1 MKIANRLHKRPLYI
15 FTMKKIAL
23 YLIFAVSAIV
33 ATAQTRFDVDGL
45 TYEILSESDRT
56 VEVHDGSNASG
67 ELSIPETVSYNGVNY
82 TVTSISEMAFS
93 YCEGLTAITIPNS
106 VVSIGERAFSNSHE
120 LTMINVD
127 KDNRYYKSIDGVLF
141 DFETTI
147 LIQYPI
153 GNSRTT
159 YIIPNSV
166 TSIGDFAFLGCE
178 QIISAFISDSVTK
191 IGRAAFSSC
200 EKLATITISDFV
212 TSIGDSA
219 FSYCD
224 ALTTVIIPNSV
235 TSIGND
241 VFFACDGLTSVVIPN
256 SVTSIGDSAFY
267 SCDGLTTVTIPNSVT
282 YISGSAFSS
291 CSGLTMFN
299 VDNEN
304 SHYKSIDGVLFNFD
318 VTKLIQY
325 PIGNSRKTYVVPN
338 SVITIEDGAFKYCRG
353 LTTVTI
359 PNSVVTIDN
368 AAFSSCRGLTSIT
381 IPATTIGDLA
391 FFDCEGL
398 TTIALS
404 NSVTSIGSEAF
415 SWCSGLQEVINLAEE
430 PQRITSD
437 VFSVVQLGNVRLI
450 VPSSSVEKYK
460 NADVWKDFGTI
471 EGQDAGV
478 GTVETDKIV
487 VSGGVLRNPEGDEIR
502 IYDLNGREMYSGNG
516 SELRLPTGLYILQ
529 TSNGSR
535 KVVF

>member
-1 MKIANRLHKRPLYI
+1 M
-15 FTMKKIAL
+15 
-23 YLIFAVSAIV
+23 
-33 ATAQTRFDVDGL
+33 
-45 TYEILSESDRT
+45 
-56 VEVHDGSNASG
+56 
-67 ELSIPETVSYNGVNY
+67 
-82 TVTSISEMAFS
+82 
-93 YCEGLTAITIPNS
+93 
-106 VVSIGERAFSNSHE
+106 
-120 LTMINVD
+120 
-127 KDNRYYKSIDGVLF
+127 
-141 DFETTI
+141 
-147 LIQYPI
+147 
-153 GNSRTT
+153 
-159 YIIPNSV
+159 
-166 TSIGDFAFLGCE
+166 
-178 QIISAFISDSVTK
+178 
-191 IGRAAFSSC
+191 
-200 EKLATITISDFV
+200 
-212 TSIGDSA
+212 
-219 FSYCD
+219 
-224 ALTTVIIPNSV
+224 
-235 TSIGND
+235 
-241 VFFACDGLTSVVIPN
+241 ACDGLTSVVIPN

-304 SHYKSIDGVLFNFD
+304 SHYKSVDGVLFNFD

-353 LTTVTI
+353 LTAVTI

-398 TTIALS
+398 TTITLS

-471 EGQDAGV
+471 EGQNAGV

-487 VSGGVLRNPEGDEIR
+487 VSGGVLRNPEGEEIR
-502 IYDLNGREMYSGNG
+502 IYDLNGREMYGGNG